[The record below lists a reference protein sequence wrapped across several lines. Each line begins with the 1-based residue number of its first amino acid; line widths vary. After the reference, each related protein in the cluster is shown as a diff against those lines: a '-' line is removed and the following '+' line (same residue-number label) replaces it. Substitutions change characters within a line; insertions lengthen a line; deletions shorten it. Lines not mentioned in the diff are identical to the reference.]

1 MWLLGLQNSFAPESH
16 HSMENPGPRA
26 NEDVP
31 AMGTLWPHLGVD
43 LQRKVLLQGGR
54 TKLGAAGLT
63 RGGGTVVLRAC
74 AQGKV
79 L

>member
-1 MWLLGLQNSFAPESH
+1 
-16 HSMENPGPRA
+16 MENAGPRA

-43 LQRKVLLQGGR
+43 LRRKVLLQGGR

-63 RGGGTVVLRAC
+63 RGGGAVFLRAC

-79 L
+79 LHKTRLR